1 MGLTLGFDFG
11 TSTTCIA
18 VFDRRSLTPQVVD
31 LGGDRPYV
39 RSHVW
44 IDRNG
49 HTPSIVESKSVH
61 GRSPKCITAEAV
73 RSYEQFWQQRMH
85 AYSSF
90 QRRAGWE
97 RDGREGDLLLSMFK
111 PELADTEGWSGY
123 AGYKVE
129 YVFDPLSQSSETVS
143 AYSTVLK
150 WLADP
155 APDTSDYVA
164 ATAALLSELLGKV
177 VRETGDRIDGVAF
190 GPPSID
196 DSHGEEFARAKE
208 RRAMA
213 VAMSAVASNFGS
225 RRFRAEYLGEAL
237 AAACTVELPA
247 DVPRASVLVLD
258 VGAGTTDMSVVS
270 FEKEH
275 RSRWRPRAELL
286 RRSLRIAGRDIN
298 RAVAA
303 AMIAHPQ
310 VRAAYAAME
319 QRTVHHFLD
328 NDVEQI
334 KLTLLP
340 DEQGRRVRFFRFA
353 VHPDGPGGAR
363 KKFEALNRGVDVSLG
378 LKSVEPFFRRQF
390 RAWEESVE
398 DFLQAAGQ
406 LSGGSGDLVGA
417 ELVGGAFRF
426 PPLRATAERLLARH
440 FGPAFPVSYRDANG
454 VEAQTAVARG
464 LARMMGLGW
473 QDD

>member
-1 MGLTLGFDFG
+1 MGLTIGFDFG
-11 TSTTCIA
+11 TSTTCVA
-18 VFDRRSLTPQVVD
+18 VFDPRSVTPQVVD
-31 LGGDRPYV
+31 LGDEHPYI
-39 RSHVW
+39 RSQVW
-44 IDRNG
+44 IDRDAS
-49 HTPSIVESKSVH
+49 TSSIVQSKSVH
-61 GRSPKCITAEAV
+61 KRSPKCIASEAV
-73 RSYEQFWQQRMH
+73 KSYEQFWQQRLH
-85 AYSSF
+85 AYSGY
-90 QRRAGWE
+90 QRRADWE

-111 PELADTEGWSGY
+111 PELADAERWMPY
-123 AGYKVE
+123 AAFRTE
-129 YVFDPLSQSSETVS
+129 YVFDSLSQSSEAIGT
-143 AYSTVLK
+143 YSTALQ

-164 ATAALLSELLGKV
+164 ATAAVLSELVGQV
-177 VRETGDRIDGVAF
+177 VRRTGEQVDAVAF
-190 GPPSID
+190 GVPSID
-196 DSHGEEFARAKE
+196 DHHGEEFARAIE

-213 VAMSAVASNFGS
+213 VEMAAVAANFGS
-225 RRFRAEYLGEAL
+225 RKFRVEFLGEAL

-247 DVPRASVLVLD
+247 DVVGASALVLD

-270 FEKEH
+270 FEKER

-303 AMIAHPQ
+303 AMAAHPQ

-328 NDVEQI
+328 NEVEQI
-334 KLTLLP
+334 KLALLP
-340 DEQGRRVRFFRFA
+340 EEQRHKVRFFRFA

-363 KKFEALNRGVDVSLG
+363 RKFEALNRSVDLSLG
-378 LKSVEPFFRRQF
+378 LEHVEPFFRRQF
-390 RAWEESVE
+390 SAWEESVE
-398 DFLQAAGQ
+398 EFLRAANLLGA
-406 LSGGSGDLVGA
+406 SSDLVGA

-473 QDD
+473 QGR